1 MNAGQACLIPLLD
14 ATPSTTDGIL
24 LADPDSEQHP
34 VAAQALARL
43 LGQGDEIYL
52 TPQNFIEFWAVATRP
67 VEANGFGWTSERT
80 AKEVT
85 DLQERFPLLP
95 DSPEIFTRWLELV
108 RLLSIHG
115 KRVHDARLVAVLQ
128 AHGVEHLITFNTSD
142 FAAFSF
148 LSLTNPNSLSAREE

>member
-1 MNAGQACLIPLLD
+1 MG
-14 ATPSTTDGIL
+14 SY
-24 LADPDSEQHP
+24 LADTNLLLRIADPASEQHS
-34 VAAQALARL
+34 VATQALAQL
-43 LGQGDEIYL
+43 LGQGDEIYV

-85 DLQERFPLLP
+85 DLQERFAMLP
-95 DSPEIFTRWLELV
+95 DSPEVFTHWLELV
-108 RLLSIHG
+108 KQWPVRG

-128 AHGVEHLITFNTSD
+128 AHTVEHLITFNTSD

-148 LSLTNPNSLSAREE
+148 LSLIDPNSLVNAT